1 MEQIYWNLI
10 ILLILILCVIWVHY
24 YGYKT
29 ELFFNMNNF
38 VNMNKFAQIPFIYR
52 PQLNY
57 FDDTPSGYDSAT
69 RSYYNPYFAQ
79 QVAQG
84 LDTN

>member
-1 MEQIYWNLI
+1 MEQLYWNFL
-10 ILLILILCVIWVHY
+10 ILLILLICVVWIHY
-24 YGYKT
+24 YGYKD
-29 ELFFNMNNF
+29 ESFFNIGNF
-38 VNMNKFAQIPFIYR
+38 SNFAPIPFIFK

-57 FDDTPSGYDSAT
+57 FDDMPGGYDSAT

>member
-1 MEQIYWNLI
+1 MEPLYLN
-10 ILLILILCVIWVHY
+10 LLILLGLVIAVIWIRY
-24 YGYKT
+24 YGPKP
-29 ELFFNMNNF
+29 EHFFNIND
-38 VNMNKFAQIPFIYR
+38 FAPLPFFYR
-52 PQLNY
+52 PPLNY

-69 RSYYNPYFAQ
+69 RSYYNPIFAQ

>member
-1 MEQIYWNLI
+1 MEQLYWNLI
-10 ILLILILCVIWVHY
+10 VLLILLICVIWIHY
-24 YGYKT
+24 FGYKS
-29 ELFFNMNNF
+29 EPFLNIYD
-38 VNMNKFAQIPFIYR
+38 FAPIPFMYR

-57 FDDTPSGYDSAT
+57 FDDTPSGYDPAT

-84 LDTN
+84 LDTD

>member
-1 MEQIYWNLI
+1 
-10 ILLILILCVIWVHY
+10 
-24 YGYKT
+24 
-29 ELFFNMNNF
+29 MNNF
-38 VNMNKFAQIPFIYR
+38 APIPFLYR
-52 PQLNY
+52 SQLNY
-57 FDDTPSGYDSAT
+57 FDDTPSGYDPAT

>member
-1 MEQIYWNLI
+1 MEKLYWNLI
-10 ILLILILCVIWVHY
+10 VLLLLLICVIWIHY
-24 YGYKT
+24 YGYKD
-29 ELFFNMNNF
+29 ELFLNIND
-38 VNMNKFAQIPFIYR
+38 FAPIPFMYR

-84 LDTN
+84 LDTD

>member
-1 MEQIYWNLI
+1 MEQLYWNLI
-10 ILLILILCVIWVHY
+10 ILLILLICVIWIHY
-24 YGYKT
+24 YGYKP
-29 ELFFNMNNF
+29 ELFLNIND
-38 VNMNKFAQIPFIYR
+38 FAPIPFMYR

>member
-1 MEQIYWNLI
+1 MEQLYWNLI
-10 ILLILILCVIWVHY
+10 ILFILLISVVLIQRYNQNPEH
-24 YGYKT
+24 
-29 ELFFNMNNF
+29 FFNFNNF
-38 VNMNKFAQIPFIYR
+38 ASIPFMYK
-52 PQLNY
+52 PQLTY
-57 FDDTPSGYDSAT
+57 FDDIPTGYDSAT

>member
-1 MEQIYWNLI
+1 MKQFNWNLI
-10 ILLILILCVIWVHY
+10 ILLILLICVIWIY
-24 YGYKT
+24 YRYKNET
-29 ELFFNMNNF
+29 FLNINNF
-38 VNMNKFAQIPFIYR
+38 APIPFMYR
-52 PQLNY
+52 SYLNY
-57 FDDTPSGYDSAT
+57 FDDIPSGYDSAT